1 MPLLTPQAK
10 GGGLGV
16 IIIPT
21 GAAEGSIIIGVM
33 GESIIGD
40 ATWLIIGIMEGAI
53 ITKGITHG
61 VWDVTGHHIGGS
73 RAGVPLCWT

>member
-1 MPLLTPQAK
+1 LLTMPLLTPQAK

-40 ATWLIIGIMEGAI
+40 AT
-53 ITKGITHG
+53 
-61 VWDVTGHHIGGS
+61 
-73 RAGVPLCWT
+73 